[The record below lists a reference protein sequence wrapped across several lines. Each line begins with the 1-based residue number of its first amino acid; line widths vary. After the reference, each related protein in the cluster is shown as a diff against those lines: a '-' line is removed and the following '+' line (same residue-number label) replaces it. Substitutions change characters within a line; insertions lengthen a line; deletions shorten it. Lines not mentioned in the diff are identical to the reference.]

1 MWHEFLF
8 CHKSVAGESSRL
20 SAIVYAH
27 LGDLLGDTLLQGVP
41 LGDDDPCESWF
52 DRRKKKGKTRNF
64 RLAEE
69 AYEKALPFIRQ
80 TRTFTSSCWASMK
93 KADDNGKRN
102 KKLDEISRLF
112 PDDKDVL
119 ARNGNYCIERKAYLK
134 GIEYLKR
141 AVALDPL
148 ARINRGSPRRRLYQ
162 SVPAFC
168 QAEKSPRHRGIHEGS
183 C

>member
-1 MWHEFLF
+1 RTRNLYYENSRAFNAHELLKMWHEFLF

-27 LGDLLGDTLLQGVP
+27 LGDLFGDTLLQGVP

-69 AYEKALPFIRQ
+69 AYEKSLAIYQADKDIHL
-80 TRTFTSSCWASMK
+80 K
-93 KADDNGKRN
+93 LLGLYEKADDNGKRN

-112 PDDKDVL
+112 PEDKDVL
-119 ARNGNYCIERKAYLK
+119 ARNVNYCI
-134 GIEYLKR
+134 
-141 AVALDPL
+141 
-148 ARINRGSPRRRLYQ
+148 
-162 SVPAFC
+162 
-168 QAEKSPRHRGIHEGS
+168 
-183 C
+183 